1 MTFQVN
7 SLEGGDAEKG
17 ERVFSVEEL
26 LVLRVHAVVDQWIRL
41 AIVVLLVVQVVAV
54 GSDQEGLT
62 LQVAAVGQHLR

>member
-26 LVLRVHAVVDQWIRL
+26 LVLWVHAVVDQWIRL
-41 AIVVLLVVQVVAV
+41 AVVVLLIVQVVAV

>member
-26 LVLRVHAVVDQWIRL
+26 LVLRVHAVVDQWILL
-41 AIVVLLVVQVVAV
+41 AIVVLLVMQVVAV

>member
-7 SLEGGDAEKG
+7 SFEGGDAEEG

>member
-26 LVLRVHAVVDQWIRL
+26 LILRVHAVVDQWIRL

>member
-7 SLEGGDAEKG
+7 SLEGGDAEES

-26 LVLRVHAVVDQWIRL
+26 LVLRVHAVVDQWILL
-41 AIVVLLVVQVVAV
+41 AIVVLLVMQVVAV

>member
-7 SLEGGDAEKG
+7 SLEGGDAEES

-26 LVLRVHAVVDQWIRL
+26 LVLRVHAVVDQWILL